1 MSSDKEAA
9 MPGSPVFWTALWA
22 GMAAPVYV
30 YAVPCYYPIYGSP
43 AGIGD
48 SFAVVGLQLG
58 QALRA
63 VENERLPPVTAGHPA
78 AA

>member
-30 YAVPCYYPIYGSP
+30 YAATSYYPTYGSP

-48 SFAVVGLQLG
+48 SFAAVGLQLG
-58 QALRA
+58 QALR
-63 VENERLPPVTAGHPA
+63 VTENERPDPA
-78 AA
+78 AAGHTAAP